1 MSSNVSINQSNSDKS
16 NKIDSNKQLELL
28 YNVLS
33 ELDQYKRCCIDSN
46 NINKELLYSHL
57 IKEMKFTRIL
67 ILTDSPITFIDNY
80 NIITYNE
87 YMKKYYIT
95 RLLSNLTNN
104 FVLTCDYKNSKK
116 LLKYIKDYHITFDV
130 IIYQDAHLITKW
142 IDLIP
147 EIFSDE
153 ELNKI
158 CLSNYIT
165 DNTICKYKIYDI
177 NNINNININSM
188 YFGQILSIK

>member
-1 MSSNVSINQSNSDKS
+1 
-16 NKIDSNKQLELL
+16 
-28 YNVLS
+28 
-33 ELDQYKRCCIDSN
+33 
-46 NINKELLYSHL
+46 
-57 IKEMKFTRIL
+57 MKFTRIL

-116 LLKYIKDYHITFDV
+116 LLKYIKDYHITFDI